1 MVYVNN
7 EYVRK
12 IDELGR
18 IVVPK
23 ELRNNLKIQ
32 DNENVII
39 TQKDDNICISK
50 YSYLEN
56 YSKFLNDICALFN
69 LIYGYE
75 FVIKDKD
82 NVIYSNYKNIIKTS
96 LDSQIIV
103 NSVNIGMI
111 SIYGDNVTLT
121 DVKLISGIIS
131 IYFTYINVKG

>member
-1 MVYVNN
+1 MNN
-7 EYVRK
+7 KYVRK

-32 DNENVII
+32 DNENVLI

-50 YSYLEN
+50 YSYLKN
-56 YSKFLNDICALFN
+56 FSKFLTDICNLFN

-82 NVIYSNYKNIIKTS
+82 NVIYSNYKNSIKIS
-96 LDSQIIV
+96 FDSPIIV
-103 NSVNIGMI
+103 NSVNIGVI
-111 SIYGDNVTLT
+111 FIYGDNVTLN
-121 DVKLISGIIS
+121 DIKLISGIIS
-131 IYFTYINVKG
+131 IYFTYINIKC

>member
-32 DNENVII
+32 DNENVLI

-56 YSKFLNDICALFN
+56 YSKFLNDICILFN

-82 NVIYSNYKNIIKTS
+82 NVIYSNYKNIIKIS

>member
-1 MVYVNN
+1 M
-7 EYVRK
+7 
-12 IDELGR
+12 LGR
-18 IVVPK
+18 I
-23 ELRNNLKIQ
+23 
-32 DNENVII
+32 
-39 TQKDDNICISK
+39 ICRFIN
-50 YSYLEN
+50 YL
-56 YSKFLNDICALFN
+56 CTLFN

-82 NVIYSNYKNIIKTS
+82 NVIYSNYKNIIKIS

>member
-1 MVYVNN
+1 VNN

-32 DNENVII
+32 DNENVLI

-56 YSKFLNDICALFN
+56 YRKFLNDICTLFN
-69 LIYGYE
+69 LVYGYE
-75 FVIKDKD
+75 FVIRDKD
-82 NVIYSNYKNIIKTS
+82 NVIYSNYKNFINIS
-96 LDSQIIV
+96 LDSPIII
-103 NSVNIGMI
+103 NSINIGVI

-131 IYFTYINVKG
+131 IYFMYINVKG

>member
-56 YSKFLNDICALFN
+56 YSKFLNISSNMLTTILFPAC
-69 LIYGYE
+69 L
-75 FVIKDKD
+75 
-82 NVIYSNYKNIIKTS
+82 
-96 LDSQIIV
+96 
-103 NSVNIGMI
+103 
-111 SIYGDNVTLT
+111 
-121 DVKLISGIIS
+121 
-131 IYFTYINVKG
+131 

>member
-56 YSKFLNDICALFN
+56 YSKFLNDICTLFN

-82 NVIYSNYKNIIKTS
+82 NVIYSNYKNIIKNS

-103 NSVNIGMI
+103 MM

>member
-32 DNENVII
+32 DNENVLI

-56 YSKFLNDICALFN
+56 YSKSLNDICTLFN

-82 NVIYSNYKNIIKTS
+82 NVIYSNYKNIIKIS

>member
-32 DNENVII
+32 DNENVLI
-39 TQKDDNICISK
+39 TQRDDNICISK

-56 YSKFLNDICALFN
+56 YSKFLNDICTLFN
-69 LIYGYE
+69 LVYGYE

-82 NVIYSNYKNIIKTS
+82 NVIYSNYKNSNKTS
-96 LDSQIIV
+96 LDCPIIV
-103 NSVNIGMI
+103 KSVNIGVI

-131 IYFTYINVKG
+131 IYFIYINVKC

>member
-1 MVYVNN
+1 MY
-7 EYVRK
+7 
-12 IDELGR
+12 
-18 IVVPK
+18 
-23 ELRNNLKIQ
+23 
-32 DNENVII
+32 
-39 TQKDDNICISK
+39 T
-50 YSYLEN
+50 
-56 YSKFLNDICALFN
+56 FN

-82 NVIYSNYKNIIKTS
+82 NVIYSNYKNIIKIS

>member
-32 DNENVII
+32 DNENVLI
-39 TQKDDNICISK
+39 TQRDDNICISK

-56 YSKFLNDICALFN
+56 YSKFLNDICTLFN

-82 NVIYSNYKNIIKTS
+82 NVIYSNYKNIIKIS
-96 LDSQIIV
+96 LDSQVIV

>member
-56 YSKFLNDICALFN
+56 YRKFLNDICTLFN

>member
-56 YSKFLNDICALFN
+56 YSKFLYDICTLFN

-82 NVIYSNYKNIIKTS
+82 NVIYSNYKNIIKIS

>member
-1 MVYVNN
+1 MSA
-7 EYVRK
+7 RA
-12 IDELGR
+12 LF
-18 IVVPK
+18 
-23 ELRNNLKIQ
+23 
-32 DNENVII
+32 
-39 TQKDDNICISK
+39 TT
-50 YSYLEN
+50 
-56 YSKFLNDICALFN
+56 LFN

-82 NVIYSNYKNIIKTS
+82 NVIYSNYKNIIKIS

>member
-32 DNENVII
+32 DNENVLIM
-39 TQKDDNICISK
+39 QKDDNICISK

-56 YSKFLNDICALFN
+56 YSKFLNDISTLFN

-82 NVIYSNYKNIIKTS
+82 NVIYSNYKNIIKIS

>member
-32 DNENVII
+32 DNENVLI

-56 YSKFLNDICALFN
+56 YSKFLNDICTL
-69 LIYGYE
+69 
-75 FVIKDKD
+75 IKDKD
-82 NVIYSNYKNIIKTS
+82 NVIYSNYKNIIKIS

>member
-1 MVYVNN
+1 MNN

-56 YSKFLNDICALFN
+56 YSKFLNDICTLCN

-82 NVIYSNYKNIIKTS
+82 NVIYSNYKNIIKIS
-96 LDSQIIV
+96 LDSQVIV

>member
-32 DNENVII
+32 DNENVLI

-56 YSKFLNDICALFN
+56 YRKFLNDICTLFN
-69 LIYGYE
+69 LVYGYE
-75 FVIKDKD
+75 FVIRDKD
-82 NVIYSNYKNIIKTS
+82 NVIYSNYKNFINIS
-96 LDSQIIV
+96 LDSPIII
-103 NSVNIGMI
+103 NSINIGVI

-131 IYFTYINVKG
+131 IYFMYINVKG

>member
-56 YSKFLNDICALFN
+56 YSKFLIDICTLFN

-82 NVIYSNYKNIIKTS
+82 NVIYSNYKNIIKIS

>member
-56 YSKFLNDICALFN
+56 YRKFLNDICTLFN

-103 NSVNIGMI
+103 NSVNIGVI

>member
-1 MVYVNN
+1 MNN

-32 DNENVII
+32 DNENVLI

-56 YSKFLNDICALFN
+56 YNKFLNDICTLFN

-75 FVIKDKD
+75 FVIRDKD
-82 NVIYSNYKNIIKTS
+82 NVIYSNYKNIIKIS
-96 LDSQIIV
+96 LDSPIIV
-103 NSVNIGMI
+103 DSVNIGVI
-111 SIYGDNVTLT
+111 SIYGENVNLD
-121 DVKLISGIIS
+121 DVKLITGIIS
-131 IYFTYINVKG
+131 IYFTYINVKC